1 MRQWIYAA
9 ATTLSL
15 ATFGALAPAQAL
27 PVQPGI
33 AAPTDVQ
40 QTQFIFGGRNYCFYP
55 NGWNGP
61 GFYWCGYAWRRGFG
75 WGGGRG
81 WHGWDHR
88 RPHMH
93 AEDRAAVG
101 TQALTAADVVV
112 AADAEVDTADTT
124 AKSGRKPTSSEL
136 NKEPGSFR
144 APCQLGRQFKTIDAP
159 ARAPQRVRRNVALT
173 APDSVWHNQCGMAQ
187 PQLGHDEERTIFGPR
202 RLARR
207 QDWQRQWCSGLPRR
221 ENPGR

>member
-33 AAPTDVQ
+33 AVPTDVQ
-40 QTQFIFGGRNYCFYP
+40 QSQFIFGGRNYCFYP

-75 WGGGRG
+75 WGGGHG

-88 RPHMH
+88 RPPHAQGGRGPRPHMGG
-93 AEDRAAVG
+93 RPGGGGRG
-101 TQALTAADVVV
+101 TYPSAYG
-112 AADAEVDTADTT
+112 
-124 AKSGRKPTSSEL
+124 SGR
-136 NKEPGSFR
+136 GGGHGGGGHGGGHGGG
-144 APCQLGRQFKTIDAP
+144 GR
-159 ARAPQRVRRNVALT
+159 
-173 APDSVWHNQCGMAQ
+173 G
-187 PQLGHDEERTIFGPR
+187 GHHR
-202 RLARR
+202 
-207 QDWQRQWCSGLPRR
+207 
-221 ENPGR
+221 

>member
-40 QTQFIFGGRNYCFYP
+40 QSQYIYGGRNYCFYP

-61 GFYWCGYAWRRGFG
+61 GFYWCGYAFRRGFG
-75 WGGGRG
+75 WGGGHG

-88 RPHMH
+88 RPSHMH
-93 AEDRAAVG
+93 GGPGPRPHMGGRPGGGRPSAGRPGGGRTYPSAYG
-101 TQALTAADVVV
+101 
-112 AADAEVDTADTT
+112 
-124 AKSGRKPTSSEL
+124 SGR
-136 NKEPGSFR
+136 G
-144 APCQLGRQFKTIDAP
+144 G
-159 ARAPQRVRRNVALT
+159 
-173 APDSVWHNQCGMAQ
+173 GG
-187 PQLGHDEERTIFGPR
+187 GHGGGHRH
-202 RLARR
+202 
-207 QDWQRQWCSGLPRR
+207 
-221 ENPGR
+221 

>member
-40 QTQFIFGGRNYCFYP
+40 QSQYMYGGRNYCFYP

-61 GFYWCGYAWRRGFG
+61 GFYWCGYAFRRGYG
-75 WGGGRG
+75 WGGGHG

-93 AEDRAAVG
+93 GGPGPRPRPHMGGGAGPRPHMGGRPGGGGRSG
-101 TQALTAADVVV
+101 TYPSAYG
-112 AADAEVDTADTT
+112 
-124 AKSGRKPTSSEL
+124 SGR
-136 NKEPGSFR
+136 G
-144 APCQLGRQFKTIDAP
+144 G
-159 ARAPQRVRRNVALT
+159 
-173 APDSVWHNQCGMAQ
+173 GG
-187 PQLGHDEERTIFGPR
+187 GHGGGGHGGGHRH
-202 RLARR
+202 
-207 QDWQRQWCSGLPRR
+207 
-221 ENPGR
+221 

>member
-33 AAPTDVQ
+33 AVPTDVQ
-40 QTQFIFGGRNYCFYP
+40 QSQFIFGGRNYCFYP

-93 AEDRAAVG
+93 G
-101 TQALTAADVVV
+101 
-112 AADAEVDTADTT
+112 
-124 AKSGRKPTSSEL
+124 GP
-136 NKEPGSFR
+136 
-144 APCQLGRQFKTIDAP
+144 
-159 ARAPQRVRRNVALT
+159 
-173 APDSVWHNQCGMAQ
+173 
-187 PQLGHDEERTIFGPR
+187 GPR
-202 RLARR
+202 PHM
-207 QDWQRQWCSGLPRR
+207 GGGPGPRPHMGGR
-221 ENPGR
+221 PGGPRPMGGRPGGGRGGGGGHGGGHRH